1 MNHVKNLIKAH
12 RHLLNRVKKLEADNL
27 GNVYYEKYLKLSEEN
42 LNLKERIHKLELENS
57 VANREI
63 EKRDNIIRQ
72 LRNS

>member
-12 RHLLNRVKKLEADNL
+12 RHLLNLVKKLEEDNL